1 MKAAP
6 RDMLC
11 YYAGHNFRTGM
22 ATTSASVGYPRGLSE
37 PWDTIVLK
45 LLYIHSVPT
54 FSYFNLSFTSVA
66 GCYMTVNKVLL
77 IGFNLVSSMGNK
89 QKGWFP

>member
-11 YYAGHNFRTGM
+11 FYAGHNFRTGM
-22 ATTSASVGYPRGLSE
+22 ATISASVGYLRGLSE

-66 GCYMTVNKVLL
+66 GCYMTVSKVLL

>member
-22 ATTSASVGYPRGLSE
+22 ATISASVGYLRGLSE
-37 PWDTIVLK
+37 PWDTT
-45 LLYIHSVPT
+45 YITLHYTTLHT
-54 FSYFNLSFTSVA
+54 FSTHI
-66 GCYMTVNKVLL
+66 LL
-77 IGFNLVSSMGNK
+77 F
-89 QKGWFP
+89 